1 MVLGDIDTLLNW
13 GMKLFNYRKEKRAG
27 VLKEEVLP
35 VFEQFEKTH
44 SDYLEAFSRYR
55 EQIINAA
62 GADWIRPLQTTLE
75 KDNLF
80 SGDVRSKIVRLSEEL
95 EGETFGPFVES
106 ICNYLMSA
114 RLVEPLGKQ
123 IHPHHVQRWRQ
134 GLLQTLERIQEED
147 WQLVL
152 DPEAAQPPL
161 SPKEISQELKQITGK
176 YKHLFSRKVPKE
188 DLVKR
193 SAALWALET
202 IVNEMQN
209 QYDLVCQAYADL
221 RKKLSN

>member
-95 EGETFGPFVES
+95 EG
-106 ICNYLMSA
+106 
-114 RLVEPLGKQ
+114 GKQ

>member
-1 MVLGDIDTLLNW
+1 
-13 GMKLFNYRKEKRAG
+13 
-27 VLKEEVLP
+27 
-35 VFEQFEKTH
+35 
-44 SDYLEAFSRYR
+44 
-55 EQIINAA
+55 
-62 GADWIRPLQTTLE
+62 
-75 KDNLF
+75 
-80 SGDVRSKIVRLSEEL
+80 
-95 EGETFGPFVES
+95 
-106 ICNYLMSA
+106 
-114 RLVEPLGKQ
+114 
-123 IHPHHVQRWRQ
+123 
-134 GLLQTLERIQEED
+134 LQTLERIQEED

-176 YKHLFSRKVPKE
+176 YKHLFSRKVSKE

-193 SAALWALET
+193 SAALWALEA